1 MKVLIICTEKLP
13 VPPIKGGAIQTY
25 IAGALPDLKKNHQI
39 TVLGRSDDSLPD
51 DEVQD
56 GIRYCRVEGGQL
68 EVYRNN
74 VAEFLQTTS
83 AQYDLIHI
91 FNRPRLVNAVRALAP
106 DAKIILSMHNDMF
119 KPEKLDPEEG
129 TMVVRNV
136 DKIITISNY
145 IGRTIAH
152 FFPEAEPKLQTIYS
166 GVDLNRFVPSYSS
179 QAKELRTRIRN
190 EHNLDSRKVILYAG
204 RLSPN
209 KGIDVLIRAI
219 PELAKKHQD
228 IALVVMGSK
237 WFSDNSITD
246 YIAYVRAL
254 AERLPIPVI
263 QTGFVSPDKIQ
274 EWFVA
279 SDIFVCTSQWQ
290 EPLARVHYEAMAA
303 ALPIVTTDRG
313 GNTEVIEPYQNGI
326 VVENPEK
333 PEEFV
338 EHLSYLLGNPDKGKE
353 MGRYGRS
360 LAEKNYTW
368 DRVVRDI
375 SSIWDEVEAM
385 PAGEY
390 ENIDYTIASREPDKN
405 ITAKKDLENIANE
418 REQSPVPKTQIDDFE
433 NEESSLESLNISS
446 SNSEEVEVT
455 ADKKM
460 EQINPETE
468 STEGPSQFN
477 FPKMKQRPQPSNSL
491 LDRVVREINS
501 SPMVG
506 NKKKAPQ
513 KPQNEVKGSHVKSRH
528 SNSCR
533 SMTESNH
540 QIEMERFKKRAPRK
554 PLDEVKGSHVKSK
567 HSCSCRSM
575 TESNHQT
582 EIERFKER
590 FNPISKRREAE
601 RIRIKRK
608 RNSL

>member
-51 DEVQD
+51 DEIQD
-56 GIRYCRVEGGQL
+56 DIRYCRIEGGQL
-68 EVYRNN
+68 DIYRDN
-74 VAEFLQTTS
+74 VVEFLKAS
-83 AQYDLIHI
+83 AEQYDLIHI

-106 DAKIILSMHNDMF
+106 DSKIILSMHNDMF

-129 TMVVRNV
+129 TIVVKNV

-152 FFPEAEPKLQTIYS
+152 FFPEAESKLQTIYS
-166 GVDLNRFVPSYSS
+166 GVDLDRFVPSYSS
-179 QAKELRTRIRN
+179 EAQELRTRIRN
-190 EHNLDSRKVILYAG
+190 EHNLTSKKVILYAG

-219 PELAKKHQD
+219 PDLAENHED

-237 WFSDNSITD
+237 WFSDNSVTD

-326 VVENPEK
+326 VVENPEDSG
-333 PEEFV
+333 EFV
-338 EHLSYLLGNPDKGKE
+338 EHLSYLLNNPDKGKE

-360 LAEKNYTW
+360 LAEKHYTW
-368 DRVVRDI
+368 DRVVSNI
-375 SSIWDEVEAM
+375 STVWDEVKNM
-385 PAGEY
+385 PFGEY
-390 ENIDYTIASREPDKN
+390 EMIDYNLPSKEPDKT
-405 ITAKKDLENIANE
+405 ITAKKDLENTETEKVYRPFPKINVDAN
-418 REQSPVPKTQIDDFE
+418 FE
-433 NEESSLESLNISS
+433 VEEHSSETPDSS
-446 SNSEEVEVT
+446 SSTSERNTTNEVT
-455 ADKKM
+455 PDQKNEQVNSQAGRKAFPSNFAKK
-460 EQINPETE
+460 
-468 STEGPSQFN
+468 
-477 FPKMKQRPQPSNSL
+477 KQNTRQSNSL
-491 LDRVVREINS
+491 LDRVVKEINS
-501 SPMVG
+501 SPMINA
-506 NKKKAPQ
+506 NKKKATQRPHHESRGSRVNRN
-513 KPQNEVKGSHVKSRH
+513 KSCTCSTMTGSHT
-528 SNSCR
+528 N
-533 SMTESNH
+533 NY
-540 QIEMERFKKRAPRK
+540 
-554 PLDEVKGSHVKSK
+554 
-567 HSCSCRSM
+567 
-575 TESNHQT
+575 QT
-582 EIERFKER
+582 DIERFKER

-608 RNSL
+608 RKSL